1 MTVVKFSRLPEEAL
15 GRQLVVLDTWFV
27 QARYDQDSF
36 AKIASRR
43 RQLAFKVTLGLKEPA
58 LELPH
63 VKAALEG
70 KETIAAVCSSSFSS
84 RSMKLVTPY
93 TDVLPPRTAL
103 YLDPGVPDELGGM
116 VRRLD
121 ALTRKVSEMRQRGLK
136 VPPEVRAELEELDQI
151 WTMAR
156 IFRKPIDRPGSVK
169 VTVPTFNGMS
179 VLSLRV
185 ERADQSLSRVLEGL
199 HSYLYWNFGVLKD
212 PENAVR
218 LTDAIIQARAEGKG
232 EAQLRTRLI
241 VKKARGRFIVEP
253 YREPVAQEEED
264 VKEHLEFLNRL
275 MGESFIVEAAERK
288 VKKGRGS
295 VVFQGLLTIKTAF
308 HLNAGSRGH
317 EQISIG
323 EG

>member
-1 MTVVKFSRLPEEAL
+1 
-15 GRQLVVLDTWFV
+15 
-27 QARYDQDSF
+27 
-36 AKIASRR
+36 
-43 RQLAFKVTLGLKEPA
+43 VT
-58 LELPH
+58 
-63 VKAALEG
+63 
-70 KETIAAVCSSSFSS
+70 T
-84 RSMKLVTPY
+84 Y
-93 TDVLPPRTAL
+93 TDVLPLRIAL
-103 YLDPGVPDELGGM
+103 YLEPDVPDEFGEKA
-116 VRRLD
+116 RRLEE
-121 ALTRKVSEMRQRGLK
+121 LTRTVSEMRQRGLK

-156 IFRKPIDRPGSVK
+156 IFREPIDRPGSVK

-275 MGESFIVEAAERK
+275 MGGSFIVEAAERK

-295 VVFQGLLTIKTAF
+295 VAFQGLLTIKAAF
-308 HLNAGSRGH
+308 HPDAGSRGH
-317 EQISIG
+317 EQISIA

>member
-1 MTVVKFSRLPEEAL
+1 M
-15 GRQLVVLDTWFV
+15 W
-27 QARYDQDSF
+27 Y
-36 AKIASRR
+36 
-43 RQLAFKVTLGLKEPA
+43 VT
-58 LELPH
+58 
-63 VKAALEG
+63 
-70 KETIAAVCSSSFSS
+70 T
-84 RSMKLVTPY
+84 Y
-93 TDVLPPRTAL
+93 TDVLPLRIAL
-103 YLDPGVPDELGGM
+103 YLEPDVPDEFGEKA
-116 VRRLD
+116 RRLEE
-121 ALTRKVSEMRQRGLK
+121 LTRTVSEMRKQGLK
-136 VPPEVRAELEELDQI
+136 VPQDMKRELDELNQI
-151 WTMAR
+151 WSRAR

-199 HSYLYWNFGVLKD
+199 HSYLYWDFGVLKD

-275 MGESFIVEAAERK
+275 MGGSFIVEAAERK